1 MVNGDAGRVA
11 AVVPVTTA
19 APAAVGTLVIV
30 PPTTD
35 CVIGGLPLVR
45 RIVLAATAAG
55 YSQILVRSTESTLR
69 DGLGGT
75 RAAVLTD
82 ASVPRAASGRRVVV
96 IPGNVVPQASWLR
109 TLREAPMARE
119 SLAVD
124 HALVAVVD
132 TDDSGAVLNAAARAA
147 DASALVA
154 ELERTL
160 AHAPPPAD
168 VEGRFPI
175 VATGDVARAER
186 WLLRSLIKQREGFMS
201 RHFERRV
208 SLALT
213 RRLANTSITPNM
225 MTVISGAVGLLG
237 ATFFLSP
244 APRWQLT
251 GALLFLAHSILDGC
265 DGELARLKFQHSRWG
280 AVLDFWCDNVVHVA
294 VFLCI
299 AVGWSRDSGAAWPLG
314 LGAVAS
320 VATVGSAAVFFGRI
334 IEDRVEAGGAAARV
348 IDALGARDFIYIV
361 ILMAAFGKAKW
372 FLVAAAIGAP
382 MYLALAIVLIGRH
395 DRVR

>member
-1 MVNGDAGRVA
+1 MKGRAAGVTAVA
-11 AVVPVTTA
+11 PDSTQA
-19 APAAVGTLVIV
+19 AADGTLVIV
-30 PPTTD
+30 PPITD
-35 CVIGGLPLVR
+35 CVVGGLPLLR

-55 YSQILVRSTESTLR
+55 YGQVLVRSPEPMT
-69 DGLGGT
+69 DGLSGT
-75 RAAVLTD
+75 RATMLTLG
-82 ASVPRAASGRRVVV
+82 SVPPTVSGRRVVV
-96 IPGNVVPQASWLR
+96 MPANVVPQTRWLR
-109 TLREAPMARE
+109 SLLEAPMKRE

-124 HALVAVVD
+124 RGLIAVVD
-132 TDDSGAVLNAAARAA
+132 TDDPGAVVRATARAA
-147 DASALVA
+147 DASALVT
-154 ELERTL
+154 ELGQTF
-160 AHAPPPAD
+160 AHAPPLAD

-265 DGELARLKFQHSRWG
+265 DGELARLKFQHSHWG

-299 AVGWSRDSGAAWPLG
+299 AVGWSRDIGAAWPLG

-334 IEDRVEAGGAAARV
+334 IEDRVEAGGAVARV
-348 IDALGARDFIYIV
+348 VDALGARDFIYIV
-361 ILMAAFGKAKW
+361 ILMSAFGKAKW

-395 DRVR
+395 GRVR